1 MLGAPLACVHAQIVL
16 KFCLENRKY
25 VGRLYSK
32 FGKDQIR
39 GYGEIGIS
47 LTMHVY
53 LQFFFV
59 FSAIFQVQGV
69 KAHTLLNITT
79 IHLAFLKT
87 YYQNVPVSVEK

>member
-1 MLGAPLACVHAQIVL
+1 MLGAPLACVHAQIFL

-59 FSAIFQVQGV
+59 FSAIFQVQDAKV
-69 KAHTLLNITT
+69 CLKITA
-79 IHLAFLKT
+79 IDLALLKT